1 MTINPF
7 ISTQS
12 YNFQFGV
19 DQGLF
24 VKERNSSTV
33 PALTWFRDVTSAG
46 LLGMVSNNT
55 FVKVF
60 DSITIVYLKSNTFT
74 KHRDERHVIS
84 FTGEPI
90 RIVRHL
96 VQMLTL
102 SL

>member
-46 LLGMVSNNT
+46 LLGMVSN
-55 FVKVF
+55 KMP
-60 DSITIVYLKSNTFT
+60 ITTIFGH
-74 KHRDERHVIS
+74 KHFGIKN
-84 FTGEPI
+84 FGFKI
-90 RIVRHL
+90 
-96 VQMLTL
+96 L
-102 SL
+102 SLILIHNQ

>member
-1 MTINPF
+1 MRIGGGDSIHTHIHTHTTSGIYILINDFFFSETGLKLVLTINPF

-55 FVKVF
+55 
-60 DSITIVYLKSNTFT
+60 
-74 KHRDERHVIS
+74 
-84 FTGEPI
+84 G
-90 RIVRHL
+90 
-96 VQMLTL
+96 
-102 SL
+102 